1 LPQEPQLLESE
12 LRSTQLL
19 LHSVEGHGQVEVV
32 VWMIVAV
39 VVEMLAVVAV
49 GVELEGSAHAN
60 SGDMSWRLLFGPVP
74 AGQAGCGPRRGA
86 PFHITRNSPN
96 PNMRGYAS
104 CSMSC
109 FTRRATC
116 PGTCSTSRYWS
127 SDSRYA
133 ARPETVAAAVFVII
147 KYTRSEKKKVDNI
160 WRNLPIDVPCCR
172 PT

>member
-1 LPQEPQLLESE
+1 MPQEPQLLESE

-49 GVELEGSAHAN
+49 GVELHAN
-60 SGDMSWRLLFGPVP
+60 SGDTSWRLLFSPVP
-74 AGQAGCGPRRGA
+74 GAQAGGCRRGA

-116 PGTCSTSRYWS
+116 PGTCSTVGCKTR
-127 SDSRYA
+127 
-133 ARPETVAAAVFVII
+133 I
-147 KYTRSEKKKVDNI
+147 K
-160 WRNLPIDVPCCR
+160 
-172 PT
+172 